1 MSLSDYW
8 EHQPSRLEHQDLQ
21 GMYRTIIE
29 SVTSSEPE
37 ILQFLEYSSQLYK
50 YEMDSL
56 LFAYGQNPMATYL
69 ADFQTWKNVQRS
81 VKRGSKAIKVLHQ
94 SDNGRFYHSNLFDV
108 SQTVGREI
116 NFPNWLME
124 KDEYQKVV
132 NNAFPTND
140 SHDDPLWQGIQEN
153 YALEDLATDQAA
165 DFPFYGEL
173 SEFMLQHKLGQSP
186 RWKDY
191 IECVEPLVNNPDLLV
206 ATLPRILKTNRN
218 ILSTIA
224 AAKNQLTKEQDY
236 GQQSRQTGRVP
247 TAAKTNQPGISKEN
261 RTDTPN
267 ELPGEGRSDVS
278 RGSENS
284 TKSRADSSR
293 ENNPTVPGGTETNLV
308 SGTEANGTVD
318 DLPQS
323 KTTRDPNKGTDRIP
337 ETNGDDRTKSSG
349 GSSATNSKTE
359 STEATDSRNS
369 SSTDAADSV
378 KSTKLSFKEINEILK
393 WGPTSEDG
401 KFKIQEAFSSG
412 MPKVELSEF
421 LKNAYEWGSYKDK
434 RQPNLSVTY
443 LPKGIEIVNE
453 NRQVTYLSWEEARD
467 SIQLLVSSGM
477 YLNEQQ
483 KVDYQKYLGA
493 GEVGKKHLE
502 DEKTSSQN
510 STTEDVQH
518 SELES
523 DSIDLTKWQELPDD
537 FRYQEINDRSY
548 LINEKGEYEKDPVNV
563 IFENGKTYYQ
573 TIEKS
578 EVPTKEVHETN
589 QEELNINLFDFSYSA
604 PVETQR
610 SNESLNED
618 VLIIDRIDFTFPED
632 TKGFY
637 GSTPKEKLQDN
648 LAALN
653 LLKELE
659 SEDRLANSEEQ
670 TVLAKYVGW
679 GGLSAIFDDSKD
691 SYREEREE
699 LRQLLTDV
707 EYESARESVLTAYYT
722 DPMVIREIY
731 STLERFHFSSGRILD
746 PAMGSG
752 NFFSAMPEAMRENS
766 SLYGVEIDSLSARLS
781 KQLHQ
786 TIHIEE
792 TGFEN
797 TNFLEGSFDVVV
809 SNVPFADQ
817 RITDNKTLD
826 RYYIHDYFIKHSLD
840 LVHSGGIVAV
850 ITSSGTM
857 DKKDSYFRE
866 ELSSQADLLGA
877 VRLPNNTFQEI
888 AGTEVTT
895 DILFFR
901 KKDRAIAEELEQ
913 EDSKKPEWVETT
925 EVPSGIRREDG
936 SIQPPMTINSYYN
949 RRPESVLGTFAF
961 KNFRGG
967 TYTVAPKEGKA
978 LQPIL
983 SNQLKQ
989 LNGYFISADTAKI
1002 NLPDV
1007 LPDAQQ
1013 SDLLIDID
1021 APPFTFIEHGGKIY
1035 LHEHGQLVQQE
1046 LKGVKKKRMLGMIG
1060 LRDQV
1065 SQVISYQQQI
1075 DYDPAVFQD
1084 HLKKLN
1090 DSYDRFVQDYGYLNT
1105 PTNARLFYQDD
1116 RSALLSSVETINKDG
1131 SYSKADIFNKPT
1143 IRPIEPVTEVGTAIE
1158 ALNHSLSKYGRINF
1172 DYMQRIY
1179 PTEID
1184 TIIQELEAHIFV
1196 DVETYLNNEKDIMS
1210 SYVTKDAY
1218 LSGDVKQKLYL
1229 AQMMVSEES
1238 LFEKNIQAL
1247 KEVIPKD
1254 LTVSEIDYDIGAS
1267 WLPLDMYH
1275 QFMKEVF
1282 DIPQPLIDDETILV
1296 VYNRFSDQY
1305 HIEGKGYGNNSILL
1319 ENEYGTERAN
1329 GFVLLEKS
1337 LNLKTIQI
1345 FDQEVKYVNGEKV
1358 TETILNVEETMMAR
1372 AKQEQLHHVFK
1383 DWLFKEPKRAEELLK
1398 IYNDRFN
1405 RIRPRL
1411 YDGSYLSFEGMN
1423 QDFELRPHQKNV
1435 VARIVENGRALMAH
1449 EVGAGKTASMIS
1461 AGIMMKDQGLIKK
1474 PMYVVPNHLTEQFGQ
1489 ELLRFYPAKKVLV
1502 TTKKD
1507 FEKRNRHKFIS
1518 KIATG
1523 DYDAVII
1530 GHSQF
1535 EKIPLS
1541 KERKEAVIRKELN
1554 EVKEGI
1560 RLEKSQAGQSWSL
1573 KQMVSFEKKLKERLK
1588 NLQNEDYKDQLLTFE
1603 ELGVDFLFVDESHNY
1618 KNLYTYT
1625 KMSNVAGVNTSNS
1638 LRATDMYMKTQYLL
1652 EKHQGRGVVFA
1663 TGTAISNSMSEL
1675 YTLERYLQPDELARM
1690 NLTTFDR
1697 WASTFGEVVTAP
1709 EINPEGSGFRMKSRF
1724 ARFHNLPELMSSF
1737 SLVAD
1742 IQTSDML
1749 NLPVPEVQNG
1759 KPKLVV
1765 SEPSEYQELKM
1776 MELADRADEIRT
1788 SNVDPRE
1795 DNMLKITNEAKL
1807 MAIDARLLEE
1817 QAPIH
1822 EGGKLFKCAENV
1834 YRIWNDYSETQ
1845 STQIVFSDSGT
1856 PKPGKFNVYDEMK
1869 RLLIEKGIPAEQIA
1883 FIHSAK
1889 TDLQREALFD
1899 KVRQGE
1905 VRILFGSTE
1914 KLGTGTNIQDKLIAD
1929 HHLDV
1934 PWRPSDI
1941 TQRDG
1946 RIVRQG
1952 NENQEVQLYRY
1963 VARNSF
1969 DSYLWQ
1975 TQENKLKFINQIMSG
1990 KSIARTADDIDQTAL
2005 NAAEA
2010 KALATSNPLLL
2021 EKMNVD
2027 KEVMNLQLLKSS
2039 WQTNQIALN
2048 QRVET
2053 EYPKRLDELSTL
2065 LNHVSEDNQ
2074 LAAEQLSKEFSIV
2087 LNDRVYEDKKEAL
2100 DVFNA
2105 LLPSNFRDFTTTQL
2119 GQYCGFDITATQSQF
2134 GQVIITLKNQGAYEV
2149 AVERDGKGSFTRMSN
2164 VLKSLPDQLN
2174 DIKNEQ
2180 ADLTKK
2186 IDQATAQLQKPFDQD
2201 QELNELL
2208 KQQTAINLRIEMG
2221 DKVENTETKLSNMT
2235 APTVEITSK
2244 ASVNEQSPQYH
2255 FEQQR

>member
-8 EHQPSRLEHQDLQ
+8 ENQPGRLEHQDLK

-94 SDNGRFYHSNLFDV
+94 SENGRFYHSNLFDV

-116 NFPNWLME
+116 NFPNWLMD
-124 KDEYQKVV
+124 KNEYQKVV
-132 NNAFPTND
+132 NNAFPTNE
-140 SHDDPLWQGIQEN
+140 SQDDPLWQGIQEN
-153 YALEDLATDQAA
+153 YALEDLATDHAS

-218 ILSTIA
+218 ILSIIA
-224 AAKNQLTKEQDY
+224 ATKNEFTKEQDY
-236 GQQSRQTGRVP
+236 GQQSRQIGRVQS
-247 TAAKTNQPGISKEN
+247 AAKTNQPGISKTN
-261 RTDTPN
+261 GTDTSN
-267 ELPGEGRSDVS
+267 ELSGEGRSDVS
-278 RGSENS
+278 RSSEIS
-284 TKSRADSSR
+284 TKSRSDSSR
-293 ENNPTVPGGTETNLV
+293 ENNTTVSGGTETHLV
-308 SGTEANGTVD
+308 SGTETNGAVD
-318 DLPQS
+318 DLSQS
-323 KTTRDPNKGTDRIP
+323 KTTRDPNKGTDGIP
-337 ETNGDDRTKSSG
+337 ETNGGDSTDSSE
-349 GSSATNSKTE
+349 GSSTTNSKTE
-359 STEATDSRNS
+359 STEATDSRNGV
-369 SSTDAADSV
+369 TADSSNGIENPSKISFNQINAV
-378 KSTKLSFKEINEILK
+378 LKVGSGVSGGKLR
-393 WGPTSEDG
+393 
-401 KFKIQEAFSSG
+401 IQEYFSQETNT
-412 MPKVELSEF
+412 KKLVDF
-421 LKNAYEWGSYKDK
+421 LKNEYGTGGMSNSGGTGLTIQFDG
-434 RQPNLSVTY
+434 
-443 LPKGIEIVNE
+443 KGFRIGHRFTENE
-453 NRQVTYLSWEEARD
+453 NAIHLSWNQVAD
-467 SIQLLVSSGM
+467 HIKLLVSSG
-477 YLNEQQ
+477 
-483 KVDYQKYLGA
+483 KYLTA
-493 GEVGKKHLE
+493 DEKIAYHERLDEKQQ
-502 DEKTSSQN
+502 EKTSEYN
-510 STTEDVQH
+510 KMSTRMGDTK
-518 SELES
+518 SLEQ
-523 DSIDLTKWQELPDD
+523 DSTLFDSAAWTELPDD
-537 FRYQEINDRSY
+537 FRYQEINGRSY

-563 IFENGKTYYQ
+563 LFENGKTYYQ
-573 TIEKS
+573 TIEKTEIS
-578 EVPTKEVHETN
+578 KKTDHETS
-589 QEELNINLFDFSYSA
+589 QEELTINLFDFSYSD
-604 PVETQR
+604 PVGSER
-610 SNESLNED
+610 ANVSRKED
-618 VLIIDRIDFTFPED
+618 IPTIDRIDFTFPED

-637 GSTPKEKLQDN
+637 GSTPKEKLHDN

-653 LLKELE
+653 LLKQLE

-679 GGLSAIFDDSKD
+679 GGLSVIFDDSKD

-699 LRQLLTDV
+699 LRQLLTDG

-752 NFFSAMPEAMRENS
+752 NFFSAMPEEMRENS

-786 TIHIEE
+786 TVHIEE
-792 TGFEN
+792 SGFEN
-797 TNFLEGSFDVVV
+797 TKFLEGSFDVVV

-936 SIQPPMTINSYYN
+936 SLQPPMTINTYYD
-949 RRPESVLGTFAF
+949 RRPSSVLGSFAF

-967 TYTVAPKEGKA
+967 TYTVAPKEGQA
-978 LQPIL
+978 LQPLL

-989 LNGYFISADTAKI
+989 LNGYFISAATAKI

-1007 LPDAQQ
+1007 LPDTQQ
-1013 SDLLIDID
+1013 SDLSIDVD
-1021 APPFTFIEHGGKIY
+1021 APPYTFIEHGGEIY
-1035 LHEHGQLVQQE
+1035 LHEQGQLVQQE
-1046 LKGVKKKRMLGMIG
+1046 LKGVKKKRMVGMIG

-1075 DYDPAVFQD
+1075 DYDPEVFQEQ
-1084 HLKKLN
+1084 LKKLN
-1090 DSYDRFVQDYGYLNT
+1090 DTYDRFVQEYGYLNT
-1105 PTNARLFYQDD
+1105 PTNTRLFYQDD
-1116 RSALLSSVETINKDG
+1116 RSALLSSIETINKDG
-1131 SYSKADIFNKPT
+1131 SYSKADIFEKPT
-1143 IRPIEPVTEVGTAIE
+1143 IRPIESVKEVGTAIE
-1158 ALNHSLSKYGRINF
+1158 ALNHSLSKYGKINF

-1179 PTEID
+1179 SIEID
-1184 TIIQELEAHIFV
+1184 KIIQELDAHIFV
-1196 DVETYLNNEKDIMS
+1196 DVETYLNNEKDIFS

-1254 LTVSEIDYDIGAS
+1254 LTVSEIDYDIGSS

-1275 QFMKEVF
+1275 QFIKEVF
-1282 DIPQPLIDDETILV
+1282 DIPKPLIDDETVHV
-1296 VYNRFSDQY
+1296 VYNRFSDHY

-1345 FDQEVKYVNGEKV
+1345 FDQEVKYVNGERV
-1358 TETILNVEETMMAR
+1358 TDSILNIKETMMAR

-1383 DWLFKEPKRAEELLK
+1383 DWLFKEPNRAEELLK

-1461 AGIMMKDQGLIKK
+1461 AGIMMKDQGLIQK

-1560 RLEKSQAGQSWSL
+1560 SLEKSQSGQSWSL

-1724 ARFHNLPELMSSF
+1724 AKFHNLPELMSSF

-1759 KPKLVV
+1759 KPKLMV

-1788 SNVDPRE
+1788 NNVDPRE

-1807 MAIDARLLEE
+1807 MSIDARLLEE

-1822 EGGKLFKCAENV
+1822 EGGKLFKCVENV
-1834 YRIWNDYSETQ
+1834 YKIWNDYSETQ

-1869 RLLIEKGIPAEQIA
+1869 RLLIEKGIPDEQIA

-1889 TDLQREALFD
+1889 TDLQRERLFD

-1952 NENQEVQLYRY
+1952 NENTEVQLYRY

-2053 EYPKRLDELSTL
+2053 EYPKRLDELSAL

-2087 LNDRVYEDKKEAL
+2087 LNDRVYGDKKEAL

-2105 LLPSNFRDFTTTQL
+2105 LLPSKFVDFTTTRL
-2119 GQYCGFDITATQSQF
+2119 GEYCGFDITATQSQF
-2134 GQVIITLKNQGAYEV
+2134 GQVILTLKNQGAYEV
-2149 AVERDGKGSFTRMSN
+2149 AVERDGKGSFIRMSN

-2174 DIKNEQ
+2174 DLRNEQ

-2186 IDQATAQLQKPFDQD
+2186 MEQATVQLQKSFDQD
-2201 QELNELL
+2201 QELSELL

-2221 DKVENTETKLSNMT
+2221 DKSSSIDNKQSNMT
-2235 APTVEITSK
+2235 GPTIEISSK
-2244 ASVNEQSPQYH
+2244 THVDEQSNAYLV
-2255 FEQQR
+2255 EQQR